1 MIYNVS
7 GKEEDRDLIE
17 ILTQQIKSSVYF
29 YQSIQYMIENGVEAF
44 VEIGPGKALSAF
56 VKKTDRSVPVYSVDS
71 IEGLNQMLG
80 ALKNG

>member
-1 MIYNVS
+1 MIA
-7 GKEEDRDLIE
+7 
-17 ILTQQIKSSVYF
+17 Q
-29 YQSIQYMIENGVEAF
+29 GVEAF

-56 VKKTDRSVPVYSVDS
+56 VKKTDKTIPVYSVDS